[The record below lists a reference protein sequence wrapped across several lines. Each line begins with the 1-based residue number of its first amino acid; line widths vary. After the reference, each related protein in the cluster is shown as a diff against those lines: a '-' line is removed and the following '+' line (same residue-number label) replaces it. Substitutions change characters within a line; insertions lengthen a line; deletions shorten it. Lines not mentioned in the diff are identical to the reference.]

1 MKRQTAPAATIMH
14 FTLLLLISLVLHGCA
29 ILGPMEEPG
38 TPRPQPSTP
47 RPQPGEPA
55 PQPGAPVP
63 QQTPPAMQTGPAR
76 SLYAQA
82 NEALAAGHPGQ
93 AEMLL
98 ERALRIEPGNAQF
111 WHALGQSKYDQG
123 EFAQA
128 VQFCLKSESLAR
140 DNGGLGQRNRV
151 LLGKAYRKLG
161 DVENAEKFG
170 Q

>member
-14 FTLLLLISLVLHGCA
+14 FALLLLISLVLHGCA
-29 ILGPMEEPG
+29 ILGPVEKPG
-38 TPRPQPSTP
+38 TPRPQPGAP
-47 RPQPGEPA
+47 L
-55 PQPGAPVP
+55 PQPGAPAP
-63 QQTPPAMQTGPAR
+63 QQTPPAVQTGPAR

-140 DNGGLGQRNRV
+140 DNGGLGQRNRE